1 MVFQCADRQL
11 IAMQEHGQCKV
22 LIEETADALKDD
34 KVFLMLL
41 AVQKRNLNIAI
52 IFALK
57 R

>member
-1 MVFQCADRQL
+1 
-11 IAMQEHGQCKV
+11 MQEHGQCKV